1 MIVVKFI
8 IRRVLTMEMK
18 VKDLTVGELKSL
30 ISDTIKES
38 LEDLVE
44 DIVAL
49 SSEEYLRSIE
59 EARIDYK
66 KDRIKYLEE
75 ISDV

>member
-1 MIVVKFI
+1 
-8 IRRVLTMEMK
+8 MEMK

-59 EARIDYK
+59 EARTDYK
-66 KDRIKYLEE
+66 KGRIKHLEE
-75 ISDV
+75 ISNV

>member
-1 MIVVKFI
+1 
-8 IRRVLTMEMK
+8 MEMK
-18 VKDLTVGELKSL
+18 VKDLTVGELRSL

-59 EARIDYK
+59 EARTDYK
-66 KDRIKYLEE
+66 KGRIKYLEE

>member
-1 MIVVKFI
+1 
-8 IRRVLTMEMK
+8 MK

-38 LEDLVE
+38 LEDLVK

-59 EARIDYK
+59 EARTDYK
-66 KDRIKYLEE
+66 KGRIKYLEE

>member
-1 MIVVKFI
+1 
-8 IRRVLTMEMK
+8 MEMK

-38 LEDLVE
+38 LEDIIE
-44 DIVAL
+44 DILAL
-49 SSEEYLRSIE
+49 SSDEYIRSIE
-59 EARIDYK
+59 EARTDYK
-66 KDRIKYLEE
+66 EGRTKSLEE

>member
-1 MIVVKFI
+1 
-8 IRRVLTMEMK
+8 MEMK
-18 VKDLTVGELKSL
+18 VKDLTVRELKSL

-38 LEDLVE
+38 FEDLIE

-59 EARIDYK
+59 EARTDYK
-66 KDRIKYLEE
+66 EGRIKYFEE